1 MDYNALNKPEFE
13 GIKIVRMADNNNG
26 LPFFIG
32 KVRELNTTIH
42 RHEFI
47 QIIYVS
53 KGSAGHV
60 LNNNQFTIY
69 KGDIFVM
76 PPYVPHY
83 FIPGEDT
90 EIFEFEFE
98 PEFLNE
104 KFSAS
109 YDDISFSDFA
119 YLEPFLVTENKVRP
133 RLNLDGAI
141 QRTVENIFNDILL
154 EYEQREKDFELA
166 IKALT
171 LQLLVTVSR
180 RYEFSESESEDNSIF
195 LRHRESLMRVIDY
208 INENYSRGITLD
220 EIVRVS
226 LLSKSYFGYLFKQM
240 THKTF
245 TEYLNGVRI
254 SKAVELLRT
263 QPDLKVIDV
272 CFMTGFNNVNHFNR
286 SFRAETG
293 CTPLQARRNST

>member
-13 GIKIVRMADNNNG
+13 GIKIVRMVDNNNG

-141 QRTVENIFNDILL
+141 QRTVESIFNDILL

-180 RYEFSESESEDNSIF
+180 RYEFSESESEDNGIF

>member
-104 KFSAS
+104 KFSSS

-141 QRTVENIFNDILL
+141 QRTVESIFNDILL

-180 RYEFSESESEDNSIF
+180 RYEFSESESEDNGIF

>member
-13 GIKIVRMADNNNG
+13 GIKIVRMVDNNNG

-180 RYEFSESESEDNSIF
+180 RYEFSESESEDNGIF

>member
-1 MDYNALNKPEFE
+1 MDYNALNKPEYE
-13 GIKIVRMADNNNG
+13 GIRIVRMADNNNG
-26 LPFFIG
+26 LPFFIS
-32 KVRELNTTIH
+32 KVRDLNTEIH

-53 KGSAGHV
+53 KGSTGHV
-60 LNNNQFTIY
+60 LNNNRFEIF

-83 FIPGEDT
+83 FLPGGDA

-98 PEFLNE
+98 PEFINE
-104 KFSAS
+104 KFSSA
-109 YDDISFSDFA
+109 YNDVSFSDFA
-119 YLEPFLVTENKVRP
+119 YLEPFLVSENKVRP
-133 RLNLDGAI
+133 RLNLGGAV
-141 QRTVENIFNDILL
+141 QRNVEDLFNSILL

-171 LQLLVTVSR
+171 LQLLVSVSR
-180 RYEFSESESEDNSIF
+180 SYDFSGIDECEDSIF
-195 LRHRESLMRVIDY
+195 QRHRESLIRVLDY
-208 INENYSRGITLD
+208 IDANYQNVITLD
-220 EIVRVS
+220 EIVKVS

-254 SKAVELLRT
+254 SKAVELLKTRH
-263 QPDLKVIDV
+263 DLKVIDI

-293 CTPLQARRNST
+293 CTPLQVRKNKI

>member
-141 QRTVENIFNDILL
+141 QRTVESIFNDILL

-180 RYEFSESESEDNSIF
+180 RYEFSESESEDNGIF

>member
-180 RYEFSESESEDNSIF
+180 RYEFSESESEDNGIF

>member
-1 MDYNALNKPEFE
+1 LDYNALNKPEYE

-32 KVRELNTTIH
+32 KVRELNTEIH

-60 LNNNQFTIY
+60 LNNNSFTIY

-76 PPYVPHY
+76 PPFVPHY
-83 FIPGEDT
+83 FLPGGDA
-90 EIFEFEFE
+90 EIFEFEFV
-98 PEFLNE
+98 PEFINE

-109 YDDISFSDFA
+109 NSDVSFSDFA
-119 YLEPFLVTENKVRP
+119 YLEPFLVSENKVRP
-133 RLNLDGAI
+133 RLNLDGAV
-141 QRTVENIFNDILL
+141 QRTVEDLFNGILL
-154 EYEQREKDFELA
+154 EYEQRDQDFELA

-171 LQLLVTVSR
+171 LQLLITVSR
-180 RYEFSESESEDNSIF
+180 RYEFGVSESDDNSIF
-195 LRHRESLMRVIDY
+195 LRHRESLIRVLDF

-263 QPDLKVIDV
+263 RPDLKVIDV

-293 CTPLQARRNST
+293 CTPLQVRKNKT